1 MLKPNQFITMKYSVR
16 FRRGCF
22 AAILLLIISQS
33 SCKKE
38 TSSEVKLNDY
48 QSLAAGFKSPAAE
61 YTTAPFFVW
70 NYKISKQE
78 IDNFLQEFKA
88 QGSSQVFVH
97 PRPGLITEYLSD
109 EWFDL
114 FSYTVQKGKELGMK
128 IWIYDENSYPS
139 GFAGGHVP
147 DQMPES
153 FNQGQGLRMSRFD
166 VLPDT
171 ADKYFLCLKE
181 ENGKFTDI
189 TSNLSS
195 EKGKPEKFCLF
206 YKTFNRKSNWYG
218 GFSYVDLLYPGVT
231 QKFLEVTMP
240 GYEKSAGSEFGLT
253 VPGIFTDEPQISS
266 PGGIRWTP
274 DLFDVFWEKWH
285 YDLRT
290 NLPSLYEQTGD
301 WKRVRHNYTQ
311 TLLQLFIDRWAKPY
325 SAYCKEKGL
334 KFTGHYW
341 EHSWPDMSNGG
352 DNMAMYVWHQM
363 PAIDMLFNQ
372 FNDHSPNAQFGNV
385 RAVKEL
391 ASAAN
396 QAGWNRTM
404 SETYGG
410 SGWEL
415 TFADMKKNGD
425 WEYALG
431 VNLMNQHLTYF
442 SMAGARKYDYPPTF
456 DYHEPW
462 WNNYKFLNDHF
473 ARLSFAL
480 SAGRQVNDI
489 LVLEPNTT
497 IWLYDSYSEDS
508 DTVKVIGQS
517 FQSFVTRL
525 EKSQVEYD
533 LGSENIIKDRGSVE
547 NGKFVV
553 GQCSYSTV
561 VLPPRMENLNLETY
575 KLLEKFVVN
584 GGKLI
589 AFSLPSLVDGA
600 TSEGL
605 NQFLANQ
612 AGKIY
617 VESTLTDDVINRHL
631 RNKDVDFTG
640 LPAGSLYH
648 HRRILSD
655 GQLVFMANSDPENN
669 VKGVLKVKGT
679 GCNLLNT
686 LSGDIG
692 GCMYTRDVE
701 YINIP
706 VDLPPAGSLLVFIT
720 DGKNEEPLVE
730 KSSLEYEK
738 IVSDKQ
744 VIVKPADENVL
755 PIEFCDVELDG
766 IVTKDLH
773 TYNAADKIF
782 KYFGFANGNPWNTSV
797 QFRTRTVDRDTFGT
811 NTGFTATF
819 HFTTKNSFDFSS
831 MKAVI
836 ERPDLWNVIL
846 NGTEIKP
853 SAGEWWLDREFSVF
867 HIGPL
872 VKKGENTITLK
883 TSPFTVHAEVEPVY
897 IVGDFTV
904 KPEPKGWSIDAPA
917 GSLSFG
923 SWREQGFPFYP
934 WNVVYTREFDIEDP
948 DGDYVVEL
956 GKWTGTVAQVDVNG
970 EKAGI
975 IGFPPYRLDISGQ
988 LRKGSNIIAVK
999 VTGSL
1004 KNLMG
1009 PHFNDPA
1016 PGLVSPWLF
1025 RNVKE
1030 YPAGK
1035 DYHLIDYGMSNEFAL
1050 LKGK

>member
-1 MLKPNQFITMKYSVR
+1 MKYSVDLR
-16 FRRGCF
+16 SCF
-22 AAILLLIISQS
+22 LFSFLLLIISQT
-33 SCKKE
+33 SCKKKISGE
-38 TSSEVKLNDY
+38 IKVNDY
-48 QSLAAGFKSPAAE
+48 QTLAAGFKSPAAE

-70 NYKISKQE
+70 NYKITKPE

-114 FSYTVQKGKELGMK
+114 FSYTIQKGKELGMK

-147 DQMPES
+147 DRMPES
-153 FNQGQGLRMSRFD
+153 YNQGQGLRMTRFD

-189 TSNLSS
+189 TSTLAS
-195 EKGKPEKFCLF
+195 EKGKPGKFLLF
-206 YKTFNRKSNWYG
+206 NKTYNRKSDWYG

-231 QKFLEVTMP
+231 EKFLEVTMP

-266 PGGIRWTP
+266 PSGIRWTP
-274 DLFDVFWEKWH
+274 DLFDVFWDRWH
-285 YDLRT
+285 YDLKT
-290 NLPSLYEQTGD
+290 NLPSLFEMTGD

-325 SAYCKEKGL
+325 SAYCEQKGL

-372 FNDHSPNAQFGNV
+372 WNDSSPNAQFGNV

-396 QAGWNRTM
+396 QAGWNRKM

-462 WNNYKFLNDHF
+462 WNNYKYLNDHF

-480 SAGRQVNDI
+480 SAGRQINDI
-489 LVLEPNTT
+489 LVLEPTTT
-497 IWLYDSYSEDS
+497 IWLYDSNNEDS
-508 DTVKVIGQS
+508 DTIKVIGKS
-517 FQSFVTRL
+517 FQNFVTRL
-525 EKSQVEYD
+525 EKNQVEYD

-553 GQCSYSTV
+553 GRCSYSTV
-561 VLPPRMENLNLETY
+561 VLPPMIENIDLETY

-584 GGKLI
+584 GGKII
-589 AFSLPSLVDGA
+589 AFSLPSLVNGA
-600 TSEGL
+600 PSEGL
-605 NQFLANQ
+605 NQFLAKQ
-612 AGKIY
+612 ADKIII
-617 VESTLTDDVINRHL
+617 ESTLTDEVINRHF
-631 RNKDVDFTG
+631 RNKDIDFTG

-648 HRRILSD
+648 HRRILAD
-655 GQLVFMANSDPENN
+655 GQIVFIANSSPGNT
-669 VKGVLKVKGT
+669 VSGVFKVRGKG
-679 GCNLLNT
+679 CSLLNT
-686 LSGDIG
+686 ISGDITE
-692 GCMYTRDVE
+692 CMYTKDGE
-701 YINIP
+701 YLTVP
-706 VDLPPAGSLLVFIT
+706 VDLPPAGSMLVFINDRNT
-720 DGKNEEPLVE
+720 RELPVE
-730 KSSLEYEK
+730 KSQVEYET
-738 IVSDKQ
+738 IVTDSQ
-744 VIVKPADENVL
+744 LIVKAAKENVL
-755 PIEFCDVELDG
+755 PLEFCDIELG
-766 IVTKDLH
+766 GVLTKDMH
-773 TYNAADKIF
+773 TYNAADKIY
-782 KYFGFANGNPWNTSV
+782 KYYGFRNGNPWNTSV

-811 NTGFTATF
+811 NTGFSATY
-819 HFTTKNSFDFSS
+819 HFTIKNGFDFSS

-836 ERPDLWNVIL
+836 ERPDLWQVTL
-846 NGTEIKP
+846 NETEIRP

-867 HIGPL
+867 HIGSL
-872 VKKGENTITLK
+872 VRKGDNVITLK
-883 TSPFTVHAEVEPVY
+883 TSPFRVHAEVEPVY
-897 IVGDFTV
+897 ITGDFTV
-904 KPEPKGWSIDAPA
+904 NPEAKGWSIDAPA
-917 GSLSFG
+917 GSLSPG
-923 SWREQGFPFYP
+923 SWKEQGFPFYS
-934 WNVVYTREFDIEDP
+934 WNFVYSKEFRVEDP
-948 DGDYVVEL
+948 EGEYIIEL
-956 GKWTGTVAQVDVNG
+956 GKWSGTVSEVEVNG
-970 EKAGI
+970 EKAGF
-975 IGFPPYRLDISGQ
+975 IGFPPYRLDLTGK
-988 LRKGSNIIAVK
+988 LRKGSNIISVS

-1025 RNVKE
+1025 RNVKT

-1035 DYHLIDYGMSNEFAL
+1035 DYQLIDYGMFSEFTL
-1050 LKGK
+1050 LKSK

>member
-1 MLKPNQFITMKYSVR
+1 MKYSPNLR
-16 FRRGCF
+16 SCF
-22 AAILLLIISQS
+22 LFSILLLIISQT

-38 TSSEVKLNDY
+38 IPDEIKINDY
-48 QSLAAGFKSPAAE
+48 QSLAAGFKSPDAE

-70 NYKISKQE
+70 NYKITKPE

-153 FNQGQGLRMSRFD
+153 FNQGQGLRMTRFD

-171 ADKYFLCLKE
+171 ADRYFLCLKE
-181 ENGKFTDI
+181 EDGKFTDI

-195 EKGKPEKFCLF
+195 EKGKSGKYCLF
-206 YKTFNRKSNWYG
+206 SKTFNRKSDWYG

-231 QKFLEVTMP
+231 EKFLEVTMP
-240 GYEKSAGSEFGLT
+240 GYEKSTGSEFGLT

-290 NLPSLYEQTGD
+290 NLPSLFEQTGD

-325 SAYCKEKGL
+325 SAYCDRKGL

-341 EHSWPDMSNGG
+341 EHSWPEMNNGG

-372 FNDHSPNAQFGNV
+372 WNDHSPNAQFGNV

-396 QAGWNRTM
+396 QAGWNRKM

-462 WNNYKFLNDHF
+462 WNNYKYINDHF

-480 SAGRQVNDI
+480 SAGRQINDI
-489 LVLEPNTT
+489 LVLEPSTT
-497 IWLYDSYSEDS
+497 AWLYDSYARGS
-508 DTVKVIGQS
+508 DTLDVIGKS

-533 LGSENIIKDRGSVE
+533 LGSENIIKDRGAVE
-547 NGKFVV
+547 KGKFVV
-553 GQCSYSTV
+553 GKRSYSTV
-561 VLPPRMENLNLETY
+561 VLPPWMENLDLETY

-589 AFSLPSLVDGA
+589 AFSLPTLVDGA
-600 TSEGL
+600 PSEGL
-605 NQFLANQ
+605 NQFLAEQ
-612 AGKIY
+612 ADKIIL
-617 VESTLTDDVINRHL
+617 ESTLTDIVINRHF
-631 RNKDVDFTG
+631 RNNDIDFSG
-640 LPAGSLYH
+640 LPAGDLYH
-648 HRRILSD
+648 HRRILAD
-655 GQLVFMANSDPENN
+655 GQLVFLANSSPDNN
-669 VKGVLKVKGT
+669 VTGILKVKGT
-679 GCNLLNT
+679 GCRLLNT
-686 LSGDIG
+686 LSGDIS
-692 GCMYTRDVE
+692 GCIYTRDGE
-701 YINIP
+701 FINIP
-706 VDLPPAGSLLVFIT
+706 VDLPSAGSLLVFIS
-720 DGKNEEPLVE
+720 DGKTEEPAVE
-730 KSSLEYEK
+730 KSSVEYEK
-738 IVSDKQ
+738 VVSDSP
-744 VIVKPADENVL
+744 VIVKAAEENVM
-755 PIEFCDVELDG
+755 PVEFCDIELG
-766 IVTKDLH
+766 GVLTKDMH

-782 KYFGFANGNPWNTSV
+782 KYFGFQNGNPWNTSV
-797 QFRTRTVDRDTFGT
+797 QFRTRTVDRDTFKT
-811 NTGFTATF
+811 DTGFSASY
-819 HFTTKNSFDFSS
+819 HFKVKGDFDYSS

-836 ERPDLWNVIL
+836 ERPWLWEVSL
-846 NGTEIKP
+846 NGKMIEP
-853 SAGEWWLDREFSVF
+853 VDEWWLDREFKIF
-867 HIGPL
+867 EIGPF
-872 VKKGENTITLK
+872 VRKGDNIITLK
-883 TSPFTVHAEVEPVY
+883 TTPFRVNAEIEPIY
-897 IVGDFTV
+897 IKGNFTV
-904 KPEPKGWSIDAPA
+904 KPDLKGWFIDAPS
-917 GSLSFG
+917 GMLSPG
-923 SWREQGFPFYP
+923 SWKEQGLPFYSWDIVYSSDFSIDDP
-934 WNVVYTREFDIEDP
+934 QGQYFVALGAWN
-948 DGDYVVEL
+948 
-956 GKWTGTVAQVDVNG
+956 GTVAEVEING
-970 EKAGI
+970 QKAGI
-975 IGFPPYRLDISGQ
+975 IAFPPYRLDVTGQ
-988 LRKGSNIIAVK
+988 LKQGTNSVAVK
-999 VTGSL
+999 ITGSL
-1004 KNLMG
+1004 KNLLG
-1009 PHFNDPA
+1009 PHFNNPA

-1025 RNVKE
+1025 RNVKT

-1035 DYHLIDYGMSNEFAL
+1035 DYQLIDYGIFSEFAL